1 LFLQALEN
9 IGPTI
14 ELKVRRIAGANYQ
27 IPTPVEESRRRILAL
42 R

>member
-1 LFLQALEN
+1 MSALEN

-27 IPTPVEESRRRILAL
+27 IPTPVKDDRRKVLAL